1 MPFDKEAEEN
11 EWERGI
17 ELIFQSG
24 KPKSSDDL
32 SLGPSAYIA
41 MGWHTRDSQ
50 GRPMLTSKE
59 MSFGALKGQVDYIKM
74 CLDARLAEAKAQ
86 FAAAGVDV

>member
-32 SLGPSAYIA
+32 SLGPIRF
-41 MGWHTRDSQ
+41 T
-50 GRPMLTSKE
+50 L
-59 MSFGALKGQVDYIKM
+59 AL
-74 CLDARLAEAKAQ
+74 
-86 FAAAGVDV
+86 